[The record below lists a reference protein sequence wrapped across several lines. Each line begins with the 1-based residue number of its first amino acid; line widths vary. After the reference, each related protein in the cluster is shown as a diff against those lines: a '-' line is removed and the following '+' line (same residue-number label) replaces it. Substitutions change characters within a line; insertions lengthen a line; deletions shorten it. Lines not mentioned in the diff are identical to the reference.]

1 MAAITLGVAA
11 AAAAISAIGALIGK
25 GIDSANSAAHD
36 DRERQKAELLSM
48 LNHQYDLD
56 LEKYKA
62 SNAVNLA
69 NINNDASL
77 ARQVDQQKFDKMMDD
92 TKFQRAVQDM
102 KSAGLNINALGSG
115 GMTSPTV
122 ADSGSGSVKPV
133 GDVSMSSQDD
143 ISNALMNLARKNPNE
158 FRKLLKRSQA
168 NNAKQVMTALK
179 SLR

>member
-1 MAAITLGVAA
+1 MSFTLGTAAVAA
-11 AAAAISAIGALIGK
+11 AIAAVAGLIGK

-36 DRERQKAELLSM
+36 DREKEKAQLM
-48 LNHQYDLD
+48 ADLNHQYDLD

-77 ARQVDQQKFDKMMDD
+77 ARQVDQQKFTLDMDS
-92 TKFQRAVQDM
+92 TKYQRAVADM
-102 KSAGLNINALGSG
+102 KAAGLNINALGSG

-122 ADSGSGSVKPV
+122 ADASNSVKPV
-133 GDVSMSSQDD
+133 GDVSLSSQDD

-179 SLR
+179 SI

>member
-1 MAAITLGVAA
+1 MSITLG
-11 AAAAISAIGALIGK
+11 AAAIAAAIAAVASIVGK

-36 DRERQKAELLSM
+36 DREKQKAEFLAQ

-77 ARQVDQQKFDKMMDD
+77 ARQVDQQKFTLDMDS
-92 TKFQRAVQDM
+92 TKYQRAVADM
-102 KSAGLNINALGSG
+102 KAAGLNINALGSG

-122 ADSGSGSVKPV
+122 ADSGSNSVKPV

-158 FRKLLKRSQA
+158 FKKLLKRSQA

-179 SLR
+179 LLK

>member
-1 MAAITLGVAA
+1 MSITLGAAAVAA
-11 AAAAISAIGALIGK
+11 AIAALGSLIGK

-36 DRERQKAELLSM
+36 DREKQKAELLAQ

-62 SNAVNLA
+62 GNARDLA
-69 NINNDASL
+69 NLNNDASL
-77 ARQVDQQKFDKMMDD
+77 ARQVNQQTFDKMMDD
-92 TKFQRAVQDM
+92 TKYSRALQDM

-115 GMTSPTV
+115 GLTSPTV
-122 ADSGSGSVKPV
+122 ADSGAGSVRPV
-133 GDVSMSSQDD
+133 GDVSMSNQDD

-158 FRKLLKRSQA
+158 FKKLLKRSQA

-179 SLR
+179 SLK